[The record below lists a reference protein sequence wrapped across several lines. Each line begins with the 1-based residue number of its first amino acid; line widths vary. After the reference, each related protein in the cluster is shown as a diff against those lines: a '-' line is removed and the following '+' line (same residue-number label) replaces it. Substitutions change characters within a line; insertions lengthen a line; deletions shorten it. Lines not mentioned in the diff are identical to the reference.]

1 MIHTPSE
8 NFHPEDFQQK
18 INLQASSLWVEKH
31 PNLVLTTS
39 TWKNDFS
46 WKVWK
51 ITQLSKFHVLFYVRP
66 KNVAIEI
73 EEIEKCINNFGK
85 ILICHFKHTSDFK
98 HSFLHLSHF
107 EQFTKNRKRFYHT
120 ILSKSS
126 IPVFQRVNN
135 RQEGLLIN
143 YNKAKKMNY
152 VNSEIQNKFAKK
164 YFNLL
169 IDETPENKEYKDFLP
184 IILKLKDRRKFFS
197 ELSRPESSL
206 IKTRF
211 LKNNNEPVELSSK
224 IKLAIGGPFGWENIL
239 EPGKEIVLF
248 VDNDGIFALED
259 LSYGILNSMN
269 ALLESEFPEDKA
281 KHERNLSM
289 RLHIIFKTSSD
300 KLDTLNEFLLGFY
313 FFEQTTNRNFLK
325 TLFVF
330 TNENHLKSFI
340 ADNSYVLAIAARH
353 IISAKYKNAYL
364 YFKQIK
370 KIVDKNKIMFI

>member
-1 MIHTPSE
+1 
-8 NFHPEDFQQK
+8 
-18 INLQASSLWVEKH
+18 
-31 PNLVLTTS
+31 
-39 TWKNDFS
+39 
-46 WKVWK
+46 
-51 ITQLSKFHVLFYVRP
+51 
-66 KNVAIEI
+66 
-73 EEIEKCINNFGK
+73 
-85 ILICHFKHTSDFK
+85 
-98 HSFLHLSHF
+98 
-107 EQFTKNRKRFYHT
+107 
-120 ILSKSS
+120 
-126 IPVFQRVNN
+126 
-135 RQEGLLIN
+135 
-143 YNKAKKMNY
+143 MNY

-169 IDETPENKEYKDFLP
+169 IDETPENREYKDFLP

-197 ELSRPESSL
+197 ELSRPESTL

-224 IKLAIGGPFGWENIL
+224 IKLAIGGPFGFENIL

-281 KHERNLSM
+281 KHEQNLSM

-313 FFEQTTNRNFLK
+313 FFEQITNRNFLK

-340 ADNSYVLAIAARH
+340 ADNSYALAIAARH